1 MAQTTYLLL
10 DLLEV
15 GQKEKEASINSAFNK
30 IDQKVPRFLGDLAA
44 DPATTG
50 VPAGSTYFNTTSSK
64 ARILRANGAWANV
77 A

>member
-15 GQKEKEASINSAFNK
+15 GQKEKETTINGNMTK
-30 IDQKVPRFLGDLAA
+30 LDQKVPRYLGDLAA

-50 VPAGSTYFNTTSSK
+50 VPAGSTYFNTGTGK
-64 ARILRANGAWANV
+64 LKVLRANNTWAN
-77 A
+77 AA